1 MDEYEEEEIKVIFP
15 HESGAGVTLMI
26 EVLNH
31 QPFNPYSQST
41 LTASFSDYFVEIN
54 NKKYC
59 LHLWDSAGQENFRPI
74 KKNF

>member
-1 MDEYEEEEIKVIFP
+1 MDEYEEEEEIKVIFP

-41 LTASFSDYFVEIN
+41 LI
-54 NKKYC
+54 C
-59 LHLWDSAGQENFRPI
+59 
-74 KKNF
+74 